1 MKTKTNNEKTIEELE
16 TIQHHKS
23 NNIKTVEVESNKSNK
38 FNNIK
43 KIDIMPKKIIQISS
57 KNVKENNEQV
67 KKTKATDNNIIE
79 DKKDIKDIKD
89 IKKPFEKYYKN
100 TDINNKITIFNHSK
114 ESKYE
119 MKKNEAKYFKKKRKK
134 MSQKVNKEN
143 ESSNLFYKFN
153 EAVKKYFLKNC
164 VVNKITERIFDN
176 FEPLGNR
183 IIDKN
188 QKMIERQ
195 KEIHNLINELLFL
208 YKYDEDEDI
217 IDIIDLLSFKVETK
231 NKVLNSLS
239 MFDIYKELLDQ
250 FKRKWDNQK
259 SNDIY
264 YQRLKQF
271 YSFENKKKEESK
283 EEKLNFFEKID
294 ARFYI
299 YKELLRREYLL
310 SFEPLLLIKEFMIKE
325 KKEYKESIL
334 KKKYSSSKELPNK
347 KTASSLKLPSS
358 DNKKKINRSVSFK
371 EEEQK
376 MSTFSKIQ
384 KDYGFVRNTQS
395 LDKFSK
401 LYRISLFS
409 RKSTKILNALSWSN
423 KIKEKSFKDAQKD
436 LENYSILKN
445 PNLFHYTNKTKIN
458 LEKKPVK
465 QKQDLKKLSKQSMLN
480 NMIIRFSGI
489 SLLTKEA
496 AAIKT
501 REMKQD
507 SPYVKLFDQFVSL
520 LIKREIN
527 QFIELMQKESE
538 DFPKIINK
546 QEFSTGNTLL
556 IYATQNNLKS
566 IVELLLLKNADP
578 NIQNNFGNTP
588 LHIAYNNNNTFIIN
602 LLFENGADQ
611 KIKNIKGLFPWQMTK
626 NFND

>member
-1 MKTKTNNEKTIEELE
+1 MKTKANTLNNEKITKDLE
-16 TIQHHKS
+16 AIKQQKS
-23 NNIKTVEVESNKSNK
+23 NNIKTIDNMSKK
-38 FNNIK
+38 NIK
-43 KIDIMPKKIIQISS
+43 ISS
-57 KNVKENNEQV
+57 KNVKENNDQV
-67 KKTKATDNNIIE
+67 KKAKTTDNNIIE
-79 DKKDIKDIKD
+79 DKKDIKDIK
-89 IKKPFEKYYKN
+89 KPFEKYYKN
-100 TDINNKITIFNHSK
+100 ADINNKITIFNHSK

-119 MKKNEAKYFKKKRKK
+119 MKKDEEKYLKKKRKK
-134 MSQKVNKEN
+134 MTEKVNKGN

-153 EAVKKYFLKNC
+153 GAVKKYFLKNC

-176 FEPLGNR
+176 FEPIGNR

-188 QKMIERQ
+188 QKRIQKE
-195 KEIHNLINELLFL
+195 KEIHKLINELLFL
-208 YKYDEDEDI
+208 YKYEEDEDI
-217 IDIIDLLSFKVETK
+217 IDIIDLLSFKEETK
-231 NKVLNSLS
+231 IKLLNSLS

-259 SNDIY
+259 SNDTY
-264 YQRLKQF
+264 YQRLRQF
-271 YSFENKKKEESK
+271 YSFETKKKEES
-283 EEKLNFFEKID
+283 EEEELNFFEKID

-299 YKELLRREYLL
+299 YKDLLRREYLL
-310 SFEPLLLIKEFMIKE
+310 SFEPLFLIKENMIKG
-325 KKEYKESIL
+325 KKEHKESIL
-334 KKKYSSSKELPNK
+334 KKNHSSKYLPNK
-347 KTASSLKLPSS
+347 KTSSSLKQRSS
-358 DNKKKINRSVSFK
+358 VNKNKINRSVSFK
-371 EEEQK
+371 EEDQK

-409 RKSTKILNALSWSN
+409 RKSTKILNELSWSN
-423 KIKEKSFKDAQKD
+423 KIKEKNFKDAQKD
-436 LENYSILKN
+436 LDNYNILKN
-445 PNLFHYTNKTKIN
+445 PNLFHHTNKNKIKIN
-458 LEKKPVK
+458 LEKKPLN
-465 QKQDLKKLSKQSMLN
+465 QKQDLKKLSKQTILN

-501 REMKQD
+501 REMNQD
-507 SPYVKLFDQFVSL
+507 SPYVKLFNQFVSL

-527 QFIELMQKESE
+527 QFIELIQKESE
-538 DFPKIINK
+538 GFLKIINN

-566 IVELLLLKNADP
+566 IVELLLLNHADP
-578 NIQNNFGNTP
+578 NIQNHFGNTP
-588 LHIAYNNNNTFIIN
+588 LHIAYSNNNTFIIN